1 MEIEKLLALP
11 EMERNED
18 DDGFAYPIKFQNKLY
33 LYQDQYIFIKKSVFD
48 ALPKTLIEVIIKNLI
63 PKTSEESIT
72 KEDVIKICDD
82 QIASAFGNINR
93 VMDNWTSKIESKI
106 DLENLQTFRDQ
117 IEKQLNDALSEL
129 ENRLEEIS
137 STPTSTLEEMKFDNG
152 IIEEIKE
159 KIKEESSI
167 TDKNIEDLHFKI
179 DSITKE
185 VYEKMTSIIQEEV
198 DKKNINPNQTPNK
211 VSLGSLV
218 ALKESGYSVEDIIKL
233 KDEGLV

>member
-1 MEIEKLLALP
+1 MKIEKLLALP

-18 DDGFAYPIKFQNKLY
+18 DNGFAYPIKFQNKLY
-33 LYQDQYIFIKKSVFD
+33 LYQDQYIFIKKSVYD
-48 ALPKTLIEVIIKNLI
+48 ALPKTLIENIIKNLT
-63 PKTSEESIT
+63 PETSEELIT
-72 KEDVIKICDD
+72 KEEVGKICED
-82 QIASAFGNINR
+82 QITSAFGNINR
-93 VMDNWTSKIESKI
+93 VMDNWTSKIESKV

-137 STPTSTLEEMKFDNG
+137 SAPISTLEEMKFDDG

-159 KIKEESSI
+159 GIKESSSI
-167 TDKNIEDLHFKI
+167 MDKNIEDLHLKI
-179 DSITKE
+179 ENVYEKI
-185 VYEKMTSIIQEEV
+185 YEKMTNIIQEEIN
-198 DKKNINPNQTPNK
+198 KKDINTNQTPNK

-233 KDEGLV
+233 KEEGLV